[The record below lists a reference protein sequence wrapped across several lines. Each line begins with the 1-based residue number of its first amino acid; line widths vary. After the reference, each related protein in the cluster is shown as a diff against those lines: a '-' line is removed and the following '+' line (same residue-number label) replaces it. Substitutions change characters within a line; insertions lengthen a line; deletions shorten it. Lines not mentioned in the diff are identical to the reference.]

1 MAEIVVVGT
10 ALTSLTLRPGPA
22 FSADCCSQQ
31 AGLLHSPAGF
41 RKGLFITGPSL
52 EGRAE
57 AEESSGLAA
66 FVQGVGN
73 QGLAH
78 FRG

>member
-1 MAEIVVVGT
+1 MAETVVVGT
-10 ALTSLTLRPGPA
+10 ALTSLTLRPGPV
-22 FSADCCSQQ
+22 FSDDCYSQQ

-66 FVQGVGN
+66 FV
-73 QGLAH
+73 
-78 FRG
+78 

>member
-1 MAEIVVVGT
+1 MLTT
-10 ALTSLTLRPGPA
+10 AAHKQA
-22 FSADCCSQQ
+22 FSPLLQ
-31 AGLLHSPAGF
+31 ASE
-41 RKGLFITGPSL
+41 KTYSFITGPSL

-66 FVQGVGN
+66 LVQGVGN

-78 FRG
+78 SEVKPLRP